1 MKKLIE
7 SDKYSILHEYEKTFL
22 YIKNTEKTIMIGEFY
37 GDPYAAL
44 ISKNEDFCVVAGEG
58 LIIYYLNEPFYEYK
72 SNDKTRQ
79 QQWKEWGRESGNN
92 TVWIEKIEQI
102 EVKKIRI
109 TTETNEKIEID
120 V

>member
-7 SDKYSILHEYEKTFL
+7 SDKYSILFEYEKVFL
-22 YIKNTEKTIMIGEFY
+22 CIKNTEKTILIGEFY
-37 GDPYAAL
+37 GDPYASL

-58 LIIYYLNEPFYEYK
+58 LIIYYLNEPFYEYN
-72 SNDKTRQ
+72 NDETKH
-79 QQWKEWGRESGNN
+79 QQWKEWGRESDNN

-102 EVKKIRI
+102 EAKKIRI
-109 TTETNEKIEID
+109 TTESDEIIEID